1 MTQPETASSS
11 PAGRL
16 SAIELLRL
24 LSMLMVLILHADYVA
39 LRVPDA
45 ALFATTPAE
54 AVGRVVAEQLSIVA
68 VDVFVLIS
76 AWFGIRTTVRGI
88 CSLLFQV
95 LFYALVILGALSQ
108 LLAFASDTRRRNRLI
123 NTLAASSLAVYLI
136 HFNPFLFK
144 HYQQICRQL
153 YYSYDGIMVWLAM
166 GSFLL
171 TVFFG
176 SILIDRLRLPLWQ
189 LLLRAFS
196 RRSDRRS
203 DTKIGKRVS

>member
-95 LFYALVILGALSQ
+95 LFYALVILGALSL

-136 HFNPFLFK
+136 HFNPFLFQ

-153 YYSYDGIMVWLAM
+153 YYSYDGIMVWFAM

-189 LLLRAFS
+189 LLLRACTS
-196 RRSDRRS
+196 RSDRRS